1 MCARPSIAST
11 TEALMRGLIALS
23 AIIGFSAEKRQEMLK
38 PDQPPVTDSS
48 AQKKK
53 YQGMVVIDN
62 PYTISS
68 DRLEKMNKGGFGGY

>member
-1 MCARPSIAST
+1 
-11 TEALMRGLIALS
+11 MRGLIALF
-23 AIIGFSAEKRQEMLK
+23 ARIGCSAEKRQEMLK
-38 PDQPPVTDSS
+38 PDQPLVTDSS

-62 PYTISS
+62 PYAISS

>member
-1 MCARPSIAST
+1 MKRFAFLI
-11 TEALMRGLIALS
+11 LLIA
-23 AIIGFSAEKRQEMLK
+23 ITGCSAEKREQMLK
-38 PDQPPVTDSS
+38 PDQPAATDST

>member
-1 MCARPSIAST
+1 MKRFAF
-11 TEALMRGLIALS
+11 LIVLS
-23 AIIGFSAEKRQEMLK
+23 AIIGCSAEKRQEMLK
-38 PDQPPVTDSS
+38 PDQPPAVTDSS